1 MDFDIKF
8 KKSKEYQNYVQIK
21 NSYTMPKKDSLE
33 KNEINLKMH
42 EKAEKEINEINKI
55 ENFEEL
61 KKAIKKINIQQL
73 DNIDIT
79 RYRQYK
85 ELNED
90 IIKNIE
96 EFYKIE
102 EINKKLNIKD
112 IINLIPNDIKNDN
125 FVKPGEFK
133 NLLNKGEL
141 IETIENLREIN
152 FNIFEIQLFKENI
165 YNNQDNYN
173 INKYIDK
180 IKESFLESNLNFI
193 FIKDQK
199 PFFLNCNM
207 KINLG
212 IYVMMDN
219 MTNNIGSLRIKNN
232 AKEEDIKY
240 ELIQISNNSII
251 QTNINKGIKR
261 LKKYEDLEIKFI
273 LLEKTEGKKKANFD
287 LILLDQ
293 ALQNSNKC
301 SIEVFIYVIPLIIKF
316 SINKESFIYNKNY
329 NGNTI
334 KIDHHIEN
342 FEISYKLPGC
352 DPNKGPKVGFHLKTI
367 SKEKIGINN
376 EENGKISIINNFEN
390 GDNAKYNLSLY
401 LLNINVLNFEIFYE
415 KSKYYGLMMF
425 DNYEFYIS
433 IDNCLG
439 KVKILKGD
447 DKDLIKKKF
456 KIFIINREFKL
467 YKKEVDD
474 ISEYCFSAFL
484 IFKNV
489 IVDKIYEEGNY
500 IYEAIDKNINAYG
513 FFIIIN
519 F

>member
-1 MDFDIKF
+1 MIENNLEYEKKIKIYNEKIKEEKEKAKNEFSKNYHIEYLDFDIKF

-33 KNEINLKMH
+33 KNEINLKML

-125 FVKPGEFK
+125 FVKPSEFK

-141 IETIENLREIN
+141 NETIENLREIN

-199 PFFLNCNM
+199 PFFLNCNI

-212 IYVMMDN
+212 IYFMMDN

-232 AKEEDIKY
+232 EKEDIKY

-273 LLEKTEGKKKANFD
+273 SLEKTEGRKKANFD

-316 SINKESFIYNKNY
+316 SINKESFI
-329 NGNTI
+329 
-334 KIDHHIEN
+334 
-342 FEISYKLPGC
+342 
-352 DPNKGPKVGFHLKTI
+352 
-367 SKEKIGINN
+367 
-376 EENGKISIINNFEN
+376 
-390 GDNAKYNLSLY
+390 
-401 LLNINVLNFEIFYE
+401 
-415 KSKYYGLMMF
+415 
-425 DNYEFYIS
+425 
-433 IDNCLG
+433 
-439 KVKILKGD
+439 
-447 DKDLIKKKF
+447 
-456 KIFIINREFKL
+456 
-467 YKKEVDD
+467 
-474 ISEYCFSAFL
+474 
-484 IFKNV
+484 
-489 IVDKIYEEGNY
+489 
-500 IYEAIDKNINAYG
+500 
-513 FFIIIN
+513 
-519 F
+519 